1 MFQFL
6 LLALLAKLSNHY
18 FLWLGEFYQILA
30 NNRVIS
36 KPLWPN
42 MVAGSD
48 HCVTLHRGYEKSC
61 WWIDAPLN
69 RLQPPSV
76 TYLRCRD
83 ARSRHVDMVVQTAAK
98 TGTVLPEPQQQNLR
112 RKKLHIQ
119 PHKNQR
125 VFATFTVISYYDM
138 PQQCNA
144 VLICSTIIKMAFIF
158 WARIG
163 YAALFSS
170 STEQTLIGNR

>member
-1 MFQFL
+1 
-6 LLALLAKLSNHY
+6 
-18 FLWLGEFYQILA
+18 
-30 NNRVIS
+30 
-36 KPLWPN
+36 

-48 HCVTLHRGYEKSC
+48 HCVPLHRGYEKS
-61 WWIDAPLN
+61 WIDAPLK

-83 ARSRHVDMVVQTAAK
+83 ARSRHVDTVVQTAAK
-98 TGTVLPEPQQQNLR
+98 TGTVLPEPQQQNLSR
-112 RKKLHIQ
+112 RKLHIQ

-125 VFATFTVISYYDM
+125 VFATSTVISYYDM

-144 VLICSTIIKMAFIF
+144 VLICSTIIKILF

-163 YAALFSS
+163 YAALLFS